1 MSRRAG
7 ALTALIA
14 AAGVLAAGC
23 TADDEPSTAPPATFT
38 SVPAPASTGGPSNP
52 PASTA
57 VATQADVK
65 RGADT
70 GVPGIDVLVTITW
83 TAGKVTPPAGTVDV
97 QVGQKVRVHVSSDQ
111 RVDVNVEGHPE
122 AAVTVDP
129 DDAGDLDWTVT
140 QLGDTAVTLGA
151 DKTLLTT
158 VQAV

>member
-1 MSRRAG
+1 MSRRVG
-7 ALTALIA
+7 ALAALIA
-14 AAGVLAAGC
+14 AAGVLVTGC

-57 VATQADVK
+57 ADTQADVK
-65 RGADT
+65 RGTAT
-70 GVPGIDVLVTITW
+70 GVPGIDVLVTIGW
-83 TAGKVTPPAGTVDV
+83 ADGKITPPAGTVDV
-97 QVGQKVRVHVSSDQ
+97 QVGDKVRVHVSSDQ

-122 AAVTVDP
+122 ADLTVEQG
-129 DDAGDLDWTVT
+129 DAGDLDWIVT
-140 QLGDTAVTLGA
+140 QKGDSAVTLGA